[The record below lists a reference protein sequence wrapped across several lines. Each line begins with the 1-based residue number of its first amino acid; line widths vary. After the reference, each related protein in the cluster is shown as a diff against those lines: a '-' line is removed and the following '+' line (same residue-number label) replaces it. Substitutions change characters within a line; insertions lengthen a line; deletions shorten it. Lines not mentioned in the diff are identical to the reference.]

1 MSKSFL
7 TPIGL
12 FSAATDPSS
21 ASIGNVYFNT
31 ASNVMRLYFNSQ
43 WNSVHNVTASY
54 GLDADHIDFSTNP
67 SSAAS
72 VARLQWSPGEGTL
85 SFGLG
90 GGNIFLN
97 IGQEEVALCYNGTAS
112 TLTKGTVVYITGAQG
127 QRPTINKASASAEG
141 ESSKTL
147 GVVAEDIPSGSEGF
161 VCTSGILRNVNTA
174 SFAEGSALW
183 LSTTPGQMTTNKLYA
198 PHHLVFIGYSIKQSA
213 HAGQIFIKIQNGLEL
228 DELHNVSA
236 SAPAN
241 NNILVYNTSSSLW
254 FNSSSANLTNLTVT
268 NTINGRAASA
278 NVATH
283 SGTASSIAGSLVTGY
298 VASATVATHAGT
310 ASSIAGSL
318 VTGTV
323 SNASH
328 ANTASA
334 INASLLTGTTLAS
347 NVVTSSL
354 TSVGTLTNLT
364 VTNTISG
371 RSASATISSS
381 AVIAN
386 HANTASSIAGSL
398 VTGTVASATIASH
411 AGTASSINSSL
422 ITGTTLPAAIVSSS
436 LTGLGT
442 LTSLTVSGN
451 TNIDSGTLFVDATNN
466 EVGIK
471 TITPASALHVAGTS
485 GVLIEAGLS
494 VDGGTLFVDSAN
506 NEVGILTTTPASAL
520 HVAGGLLVNNNA
532 SVGGTIF
539 GNLSG
544 NASTASSIAGSLV
557 TGYVASANVA
567 THAGTASSINASLIT
582 GTTLPAG
589 IVNSS
594 LTSVGT
600 LGSLT
605 VRQATGGVVLQTDAG
620 GNVNIGRI
628 DNVASTPFIDFNS
641 GATSVDYDV
650 RIQVS
655 GGNGTPGNG
664 LLSITA
670 SQVNIDNGTFFV
682 DGANNRVGIG
692 TTAPASV
699 VHILGGM
706 LISAS
711 AVGTSLTSIKAI
723 SASGPTAELTRS
735 VVSQTNPALI
745 VGSNN
750 DYTVTWRAVSFERAG
765 TPLGYIQVSSA
776 VGAPTL
782 QSASDYR
789 LKENIIDADVDYI
802 NTIKSLRP
810 VQFEWKDKKMGIGK
824 FKGFIADEV
833 QEIIPEAV
841 TGQKDEVDKDGN
853 IIAQGLTEQPF
864 TFYIV
869 GALKEALDKID
880 ELSARIQHLESK

>member
-1 MSKSFL
+1 
-7 TPIGL
+7 
-12 FSAATDPSS
+12 
-21 ASIGNVYFNT
+21 
-31 ASNVMRLYFNSQ
+31 
-43 WNSVHNVTASY
+43 
-54 GLDADHIDFSTNP
+54 
-67 SSAAS
+67 
-72 VARLQWSPGEGTL
+72 
-85 SFGLG
+85 
-90 GGNIFLN
+90 
-97 IGQEEVALCYNGTAS
+97 
-112 TLTKGTVVYITGAQG
+112 
-127 QRPTINKASASAEG
+127 
-141 ESSKTL
+141 
-147 GVVAEDIPSGSEGF
+147 
-161 VCTSGILRNVNTA
+161 
-174 SFAEGSALW
+174 
-183 LSTTPGQMTTNKLYA
+183 
-198 PHHLVFIGYSIKQSA
+198 
-213 HAGQIFIKIQNGLEL
+213 
-228 DELHNVSA
+228 
-236 SAPAN
+236 
-241 NNILVYNTSSSLW
+241 
-254 FNSSSANLTNLTVT
+254 
-268 NTINGRAASA
+268 
-278 NVATH
+278 
-283 SGTASSIAGSLVTGY
+283 
-298 VASATVATHAGT
+298 
-310 ASSIAGSL
+310 
-318 VTGTV
+318 
-323 SNASH
+323 
-328 ANTASA
+328 
-334 INASLLTGTTLAS
+334 
-347 NVVTSSL
+347 
-354 TSVGTLTNLT
+354 
-364 VTNTISG
+364 
-371 RSASATISSS
+371 
-381 AVIAN
+381 
-386 HANTASSIAGSL
+386 
-398 VTGTVASATIASH
+398 
-411 AGTASSINSSL
+411 L

-605 VRQATGGVVLQTDAG
+605 VSQATGGVVLQTDAG

-745 VGSNN
+745 IGSNN